1 MAPKSR
7 KQGKGLKT
15 APVAQPAP
23 AGPEVDTDTLGP
35 TPALPT
41 TNPTLSGFTP
51 ERFEAELKALAA
63 KAKQETSTKA
73 TTDQLF
79 VYLRSLTL
87 ITLLAIYVVVFE
99 LSLSPV
105 YGSIPPKIHDFK
117 LLVVTCFVAW
127 SSNLWLQRTL
137 PVKPQLLIPVV
148 AAYIPVV
155 QFFLFKISSTLG
167 ATWGPAIT
175 ESLTLVPLMFLSVA
189 CTATYLDG
197 ADLSRLPKSVADSV
211 PGLGSALVYV
221 VTAGMASSWIQRHIG
236 TAWYLTRLGM
246 QAILTASYSL
256 FAPSRLLLFAIPGLL
271 HTAIFNNHMPTSL
284 ALSSLNSTLNAHEY
298 MILDRRESLTGYI
311 SVVESIAQGFRVLR
325 CDHSLLGGE
334 WTKLRTLPQFRKNQ
348 VAEPIYGV
356 FAMLEAVRL
365 VEVPDPV
372 LDDQAKALVIGMGI
386 GTTPSALVA
395 HGIGTTVV
403 EIDPVVRDFAQQ
415 YFHLPSNLSTVVE
428 DAVTYASR
436 LASSTE
442 TASFD
447 YIVHDVF
454 TGGAEPVALFTLE
467 FLRDLAALLRPNGVI
482 AINYA
487 GDFAL
492 ASPAVVVRTI
502 REVFP
507 SCRIFREHPRD
518 EALVEKTGSDFTNMV
533 IFCTKLSEPISF
545 RKPTQRDLL
554 NSPSREAFLLPK
566 NEVKDEDFLVGREE
580 GVLFRNDTD
589 KLEKWHQT
597 SALGH
602 WAIMRTVLPDAVWEN
617 W

>member
-1 MAPKSR
+1 MAPRTRKSGNASQNGPERQPVEAKVAAPAPKSPMSTINP
-7 KQGKGLKT
+7 KLAGL
-15 APVAQPAP
+15 
-23 AGPEVDTDTLGP
+23 
-35 TPALPT
+35 
-41 TNPTLSGFTP
+41 TP
-51 ERFEAELKALAA
+51 ERFESELKALAA
-63 KAKQETSTKA
+63 KAKNETRTKLA
-73 TTDQLF
+73 TEQVS

-87 ITLLAIYVVVFE
+87 ISLMAIYVAVFE
-99 LSLSPV
+99 LSQSPV
-105 YGSIPPKIHDFK
+105 YGSIPSKVHHFR
-117 LLVVTCFVAW
+117 LLVVTCFVGW

-137 PVKPQLLIPVV
+137 PVKPHLLLPVV

-155 QFFLFKISSTLG
+155 QFFLFKISGTLG

-175 ESLTLVPLMFLSVA
+175 ETLTLVPLIFLSVA

-197 ADLSRLPKSVADSV
+197 ADLSLLPKSVADSV

-221 VTAGMASSWIQRHIG
+221 VVAGFSSSWIQRYIG
-236 TAWYLTRLGM
+236 TAWFLTRLGL
-246 QAILTASYSL
+246 QAILTASYTL
-256 FAPSRLLLFAIPGLL
+256 FAPSKLLLYAIPGLL
-271 HTAIFNNHMPTSL
+271 HTAFFNTHMPTSL
-284 ALSSLNSTLNAHEY
+284 AFSSLNSTLNAHDY

-311 SVVESIAQGFRVLR
+311 SVVENLAQGFRVLR

-334 WTKLRTLPQFRKNQ
+334 WTKLNALPQFKDNQ

-365 VEVPDPV
+365 VQVPEPVPD
-372 LDDQAKALVIGMGI
+372 DKAEALVIGMGI

-395 HGIGTTVV
+395 HGIETTVV
-403 EIDPVVRDFAQQ
+403 EIDPVVHDFAQQ
-415 YFHLPSNLSTVVE
+415 YFHLPTNVTTVIE

-436 LASSTE
+436 LASNPNTVP
-442 TASFD
+442 FD

-467 FLRDLAALLRPNGVI
+467 FLQDLSALLRPNGVI

-492 ASPAVVVRTI
+492 PPPAVVVRTI

-518 EALVEKTGSDFTNMV
+518 EEVFETAKSDFTNMV
-533 IFCTKLSEPISF
+533 IFCTKLSMGVTF
-545 RKPTQRDLL
+545 REPTQRDLL
-554 NSPSREAFLLPK
+554 NSPSREAFLVPK
-566 NEVKDEDFLVGREE
+566 HEVREEDFLVGREE
-580 GVLFRNDTD
+580 GVLLRNDTV

-602 WAIMRTVLPDAVWEN
+602 WAVMRTVLPDAVWNN

>member
-1 MAPKSR
+1 MNA
-7 KQGKGLKT
+7 
-15 APVAQPAP
+15 
-23 AGPEVDTDTLGP
+23 D
-35 TPALPT
+35 
-41 TNPTLSGFTP
+41 LSGFTP
-51 ERFEAELKALAA
+51 ERFEDELRALAA
-63 KAKQETSTKA
+63 KAKQETSIKGA
-73 TTDQLF
+73 TDQLS
-79 VYLRSLTL
+79 VYLKSLSL
-87 ITLLAIYVVVFE
+87 ITLLAVYVVVFE

-105 YGSIPPKIHDFK
+105 YGSIPPKIHHFK

-127 SSNLWLQRTL
+127 SSNLWLQRAL

-148 AAYIPVV
+148 AAYIPVI
-155 QFFLFKISSTLG
+155 QFFLFKISSRLG

-175 ESLTLVPLMFLSVA
+175 ETLTLVPLIFLSVA

-197 ADLSRLPKSVADSV
+197 ADLSFLPKSVGDSV

-221 VTAGMASSWIQRHIG
+221 VTAGTASSWIQRHIG
-236 TAWYLTRLGM
+236 TAWYLTRLGL
-246 QAILTASYSL
+246 QAVLTASYSL
-256 FAPSRLLLFAIPGLL
+256 FAPSKLLLFAVPGLL
-271 HTAIFNNHMPTSL
+271 HTAFFNNHMPTSL

-311 SVVESIAQGFRVLR
+311 SVVQSIAQGFRVLR

-334 WTKLRTLPQFRKNQ
+334 WTKLRALPQFKDNQ

-365 VEVPDPV
+365 VEVPEPV
-372 LDDQAKALVIGMGI
+372 PDDKAEALVIGMGI

-395 HGIGTTVV
+395 HGIDTTVV

-415 YFHLPSNLSTVVE
+415 YFHLPSNLTTVVE

-436 LASSTE
+436 LASGPK
-442 TASFD
+442 AVSFD

-467 FLRDLAALLRPNGVI
+467 FLQDLAALLRPDGVI

-518 EALVEKTGSDFTNMV
+518 EAVFEKSGSDFTNMV
-533 IFCTKLSEPISF
+533 IFCTKLSVPVTF

-566 NEVKDEDFLVGREE
+566 NEVRDEDFVVGREE
-580 GVLFRNDTD
+580 GVLFKNDTA

-602 WAIMRTVLPDAVWEN
+602 WAIMRTVLPDAVWES